1 MEKLVGKITHYYSRL
16 GVAVLELSGEIRLA
30 DEVHILGRITDFTQY
45 VNSLEINHQKIE
57 RAGPGTEV
65 ALLLEDYARP
75 GDAVFKVS

>member
-30 DEVHILGRITDFTQY
+30 DELHILGRITDFTQY

-57 RAGPGTEV
+57 RAGPGAEV

-75 GDAVFKVS
+75 GDAVFKVT

>member
-30 DEVHILGRITDFTQY
+30 DELHILGRITDFTQY

-57 RAGPGTEV
+57 RAGPGVEV

-75 GDAVFKVS
+75 GDAVFKVT